1 MAAQDED
8 IYEVRE
14 DGRRELGDTVFF
26 RFQILIILIVDTFC
40 VRIRGTWFSI
50 NTIFSMFRGTILDR
64 NSTPI

>member
-26 RFQILIILIVDTFC
+26 RFQILIILIVVTSC

-50 NTIFSMFRGTILDR
+50 E
-64 NSTPI
+64 TPQQFFHM